1 MEERILNLRG
11 RDIPVEVPII
21 APRQPH
27 APEIDNNNIQLNQD
41 GHEQNIE
48 NIAEPQMAAA
58 NAQGHADNIPL
69 DAQAGDHNPAV
80 PNAPPAPAEP
90 AQPAP
95 HLAAIRPMRPNSFDG
110 SISQAAAWLR
120 NIRRYFI
127 ATELPNGQKAI
138 AFPLYLTGPAE
149 FWYTN
154 LPVATKQNYDA
165 LVEAFEQQYVN
176 APHLTML

>member
-69 DAQAGDHNPAV
+69 DAQAGGPQPRCAECTSSTSRACPA
-80 PNAPPAPAEP
+80 
-90 AQPAP
+90 
-95 HLAAIRPMRPNSFDG
+95 RSTFGSFSTDE
-110 SISQAAAWLR
+110 
-120 NIRRYFI
+120 
-127 ATELPNGQKAI
+127 T
-138 AFPLYLTGPAE
+138 
-149 FWYTN
+149 
-154 LPVATKQNYDA
+154 
-165 LVEAFEQQYVN
+165 
-176 APHLTML
+176 